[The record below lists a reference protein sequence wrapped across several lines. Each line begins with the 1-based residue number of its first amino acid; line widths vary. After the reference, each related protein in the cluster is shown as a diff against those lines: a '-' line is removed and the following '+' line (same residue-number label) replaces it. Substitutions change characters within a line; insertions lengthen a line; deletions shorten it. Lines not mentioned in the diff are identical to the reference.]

1 MTINPLLLSVLC
13 MKRVTRSSRAVAAVL
28 CKWVSPSQK
37 YLFIFP
43 SWLPFAIVDSGEILS
58 TGHDLKRKTSHE
70 ENFRLLLLPQELL
83 LYLIGSNC
91 HDKSLPTTKSDACC
105 VDPFLR
111 LHFEF
116 ISNVAAA

>member
-1 MTINPLLLSVLC
+1 

-43 SWLPFAIVDSGEILS
+43 SWLPFAIVDSGGEREEILS

-70 ENFRLLLLPQELL
+70 AEKN
-83 LYLIGSNC
+83 
-91 HDKSLPTTKSDACC
+91 
-105 VDPFLR
+105 
-111 LHFEF
+111 
-116 ISNVAAA
+116 